1 MEIIETDTLARYFRQ
16 RGAEVRF
23 QTGTDEHGIKMQKHA
38 QEKQATLEALCAEN
52 SAQYQA
58 LRQALNLSFT
68 DFIRT
73 SDQTRHFPA
82 VQAMWQRLLAA
93 GKLEK
98 RNYQGI
104 YCAGCEAFL
113 LPKDLVEGQCPIH
126 LSLEVEK
133 VMEANWFFRLADFSA
148 QIVALIESGK
158 LKIVPK
164 FRSTEFLNLAKQG
177 LTDVSFS
184 RPRTKLDWGV
194 PVPNDPT
201 QTMYVWCDALTN
213 YISALGF
220 GSTQTSEF
228 AKFWQDPTARQIH
241 VIGKDIV
248 RFHAGIWIGMLL
260 AADLPLPTE
269 ILVHGFLTSEGQK
282 MSKTL
287 GNVITP
293 ADLAQEFGADALRY
307 YFLAEIPLGQD
318 GDFTQ
323 QRFREVYEAELADSL
338 GNLLTRVV
346 ALARKIETDLQV
358 SQLEAQL
365 TRAIT
370 KMWEE
375 LEKAMTE
382 FDFRAALAAIFQLIN
397 FTNKFINQVQPWKLA
412 GAEKVASLVNLLEIL
427 RQVGLAL
434 QPFLPETAERI
445 LATLGLAETQASF
458 GKSKQSQG
466 QQFQPRKPP
475 ILFPKN

>member
-38 QEKQATLEALCAEN
+38 QEKQVTLEALCAEN

-98 RNYQGI
+98 RNYQGV

-126 LSLEVEK
+126 PSLEVEK

-307 YFLAEIPLGQD
+307 YLLAEIPLGQD

-346 ALARKIETDLQV
+346 TLARKIETDLQV

-382 FDFRAALAAIFQLIN
+382 FNFRAALAAIFQLIN